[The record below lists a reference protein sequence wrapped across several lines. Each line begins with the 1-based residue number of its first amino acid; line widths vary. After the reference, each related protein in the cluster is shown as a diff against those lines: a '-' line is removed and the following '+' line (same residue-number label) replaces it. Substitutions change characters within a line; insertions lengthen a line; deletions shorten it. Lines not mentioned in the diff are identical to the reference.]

1 MPSLESHEKR
11 ITNLEKKDVSNDGR
25 FQNIHTKIDEH
36 RKSIDNE
43 LLKISNSLDTI
54 KDGQHNQALLNQ
66 KMDWTL
72 TTINDERE
80 RDRNAKYEEQQ
91 ARQKDMKQI
100 KYIVLGVAG
109 TITAS
114 LAWTLIRMWLGI

>member
-80 RDRNAKYEEQQ
+80 REREAKYAAKKETK
-91 ARQKDMKQI
+91 KDMKAI
-100 KYIVLGVAG
+100 RNMILGMLLTLVG
-109 TITAS
+109 TF
-114 LAWTLIRMWLGI
+114 LWTLIQMWLGI